1 MRYSLINPKSYINTN
16 LVGFF
21 NVIESAKNYNIKHFV
36 YASSSS
42 VYGLEN
48 KLPFVESF
56 NLNKPANIYGA
67 TKLSN
72 ELIAHSYSHL
82 FNLPTTGL
90 RYFTVYGP
98 WGWPDMALFKFTKSI
113 INNNE
118 ITIYNKGK
126 MFRDFTYI
134 DDAVNFTIKL
144 IDMIPKKKIPHE
156 VYNLGNNKPINLMMF
171 LKILEKCLKKKK
183 KFKILNNQKQKLKI
197 QKAVQKT
204 L

>member
-82 FNLPTTGL
+82 
-90 RYFTVYGP
+90 
-98 WGWPDMALFKFTKSI
+98 I
-113 INNNE
+113 
-118 ITIYNKGK
+118 
-126 MFRDFTYI
+126 
-134 DDAVNFTIKL
+134 
-144 IDMIPKKKIPHE
+144 
-156 VYNLGNNKPINLMMF
+156 
-171 LKILEKCLKKKK
+171 
-183 KFKILNNQKQKLKI
+183 
-197 QKAVQKT
+197 
-204 L
+204 